1 MQVRILG
8 VDPGSRKTG
17 WGVIDVLGSRVV
29 HVDNGVLML
38 DDDRDLTIRL
48 VDLAH
53 RLNDVV
59 TTYAPDRAAV
69 EDVFVQKGARSALI
83 LGQARGAVLT
93 TLGLRGLKVTPYST
107 SMVKQRVTG
116 GGRADKL
123 QVAAMVT
130 ALLGLPEHPFEDA
143 ADALA
148 IALCA
153 ALDSPVQVR
162 SGPGATSLATTMAT
176 TKKPKTRG
184 RDALLALAVAQGK
197 AL

>member
-1 MQVRILG
+1 
-8 VDPGSRKTG
+8 
-17 WGVIDVLGSRVV
+17 
-29 HVDNGVLML
+29 
-38 DDDRDLTIRL
+38 
-48 VDLAH
+48 
-53 RLNDVV
+53 
-59 TTYAPDRAAV
+59 
-69 EDVFVQKGARSALI
+69 
-83 LGQARGAVLT
+83 VLT

-130 ALLGLPEHPFEDA
+130 TLLGLPEHPFEDA

-153 ALDSPVQVR
+153 AFDSPLQVR
-162 SGPGATSLATTMAT
+162 TGAGAAALTAP
-176 TKKPKTRG
+176 KKPKTRG